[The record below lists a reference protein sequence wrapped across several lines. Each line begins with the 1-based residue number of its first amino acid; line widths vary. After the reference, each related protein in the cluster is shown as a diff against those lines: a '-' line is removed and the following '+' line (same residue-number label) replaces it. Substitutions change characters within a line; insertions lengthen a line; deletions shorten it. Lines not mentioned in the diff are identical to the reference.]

1 MQIEEKRKRIIAAVT
16 VAGVTLI
23 VILFAIVIYQIIDIS
38 ILKARRDRLKD
49 EYEYTISQIDEGNDW
64 LENFELHEDSILYML
79 AIQNG
84 YVPR

>member
-16 VAGVTLI
+16 VEGVTLI

-49 EYEYTISQIDEGNDW
+49 EYEYTLSQIDEGNDW

>member
-49 EYEYTISQIDEGNDW
+49 EYEYTLSQIDEGNDW

-79 AIQNG
+79 AIQDG